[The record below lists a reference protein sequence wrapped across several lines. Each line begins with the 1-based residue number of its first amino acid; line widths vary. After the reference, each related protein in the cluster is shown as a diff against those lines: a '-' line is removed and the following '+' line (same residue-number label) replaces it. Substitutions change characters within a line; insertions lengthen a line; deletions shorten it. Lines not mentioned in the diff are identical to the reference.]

1 MKKTI
6 AQTLIEEGKEIG
18 KEEGKEEGKEIGTI
32 TTKQEVL
39 IKLLNRKLG
48 QLPQPLIEK
57 VRSIQRGGEL
67 DALIDFVIEAE
78 TVDEVKG
85 KVAEILA

>member
-6 AQTLIEEGKEIG
+6 AQALIEEGKEI
-18 KEEGKEEGKEIGTI
+18 GKEIGTI

-39 IKLLNRKLG
+39 IKLLRRRLS
-48 QLPQPLIEK
+48 QLPQPLTGKI
-57 VRSIQRGGEL
+57 RSIQRGEEL

-78 TVDEVKG
+78 TTDEVKS
-85 KVAEILA
+85 KVAEISTEF